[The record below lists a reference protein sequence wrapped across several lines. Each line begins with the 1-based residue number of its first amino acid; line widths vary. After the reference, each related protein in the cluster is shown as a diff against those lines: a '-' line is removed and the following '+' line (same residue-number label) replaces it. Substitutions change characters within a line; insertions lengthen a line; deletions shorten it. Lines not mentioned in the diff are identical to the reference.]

1 MKILPILTCSSDPVA
16 ENKTKQLDFEWN
28 LSWWLDFHGFVWL
41 VEANEKVD
49 YIAKFYGSNV
59 AFETEILAVHL
70 RHTTYLV
77 ENAAKKGVGQ
87 QTNLE
92 EMCFFATEVSKNP
105 LSLSL
110 DGQTFLLETDTWI
123 FCVFGDLF
131 KDFTMVNHQ

>member
-70 RHTTYLV
+70 QHTTYLV

-92 EMCFFATEVSKNP
+92 EMCFF
-105 LSLSL
+105 
-110 DGQTFLLETDTWI
+110 
-123 FCVFGDLF
+123 C
-131 KDFTMVNHQ
+131 H